1 MRLIIEARLE
11 GYDIERTVVPI
22 PLGRVNSH
30 GFARS
35 PSRLKVEFGGNHLRV
50 KGGAKVMG
58 HLMFGVLALSA
69 DQLMRLRQ

>member
-11 GYDIERTVVPI
+11 GNDIEPTVVPI

-35 PSRLKVEFGGNHLRV
+35 QLRWLCERAREWPPAYVRDCWPELLGSENRLMLHRRKIT
-50 KGGAKVMG
+50 
-58 HLMFGVLALSA
+58 SI
-69 DQLMRLRQ
+69 

>member
-11 GYDIERTVVPI
+11 GNDIEPTVVPI

-35 PSRLKVEFGGNHLRV
+35 RKLRNPV
-50 KGGAKVMG
+50 WPDEQG
-58 HLMFGVLALSA
+58 
-69 DQLMRLRQ
+69 DQTEDEAIE

>member
-35 PSRLKVEFGGNHLRV
+35 QLPITNGIRYIPTHAPKDDVPLE
-50 KGGAKVMG
+50 
-58 HLMFGVLALSA
+58 LAA
-69 DQLMRLRQ
+69 FEIHDRHFAV